1 VTILA
6 GMKRVLRRANDAVWT
21 EAYRLANRVR
31 HAKLQRQLAARLQSA
46 PRPQRILLVCNANLC
61 RSPYLEAVLRRNLTD
76 VEISSAGILG
86 AGRRVQPDALAAA
99 LERGVDLSRHRS
111 RMLNA
116 SLIER
121 ADLIV
126 VMEPRQTRLVIS
138 GFRASPDRVIV
149 AGDLDSDA
157 DEPRLI
163 LDPSGRAPEDYAK
176 AFARLERVALQ
187 LVLMLAPA
195 EG

>member
-1 VTILA
+1 
-6 GMKRVLRRANDAVWT
+6 MKRVLRRVNDAVWT

-31 HAKLQRQLAARLQSA
+31 HAKLQRQLSARLQGA
-46 PRPQRILLVCNANLC
+46 PRPRRILLLCNAHLC

-86 AGRRVQPDALAAA
+86 AGRRVQPDARAAA

-111 RMLNA
+111 RLINA

-157 DEPRLI
+157 DEPRQI
-163 LDPSGRAPEDYAK
+163 LDPSGRGPEDYAK

-187 LVLMLAPA
+187 LVLMLAPP
-195 EG
+195 ES